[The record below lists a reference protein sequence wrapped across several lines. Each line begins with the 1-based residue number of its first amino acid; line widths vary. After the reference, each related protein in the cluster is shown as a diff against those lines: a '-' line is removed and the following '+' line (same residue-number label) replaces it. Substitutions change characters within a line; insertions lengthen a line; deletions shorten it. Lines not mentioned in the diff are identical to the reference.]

1 MKTTLLL
8 LSGLLAT
15 CARADV
21 KMYSSRAA
29 WLAAAVSSPTTI
41 DFGKD
46 APVSSGTYRIIQTPP
61 GLTLSGVNFS
71 STAPGGLISIVSQN
85 YYCATYKRGYDQL
98 ASNTNGTGIAITF
111 PSGMFAFGFDLF
123 SVLSGNGNGTNQDA
137 VDVTVLGQVFTIQTP
152 VAPGA
157 VFVGFVSSTAIASS
171 TIVPQQLHGGT
182 EANIMNLSFGA
193 SAPTITVVA
202 TANPQAAVRALTPA
216 SLVTILANGFSFGS
230 TGAAVAVVDSSGQ
243 QFDLALLSAS
253 PAEVEAVL
261 PDGLATGLAVFTATP
276 TAGGNRFTAS
286 ANIAAI
292 APGILTANGTGLGVA
307 SALVTTT
314 HADGT
319 VTAAPA
325 HICLSL
331 ANCIGLPIPVG
342 DQVVIT
348 LYGMGIRGMSSL
360 DAVSVSIGGAAA
372 AVLNAGPQGDY
383 PWLDQVSFQLP
394 GALAGAGGVKVLL
407 TVDGVAANV
416 VTLRVN

>member
-1 MKTTLLL
+1 MKTILLL
-8 LSGLLAT
+8 CGLLAT

-29 WLAAAVSSPTTI
+29 WLTAVSTSPTTI
-41 DFGKD
+41 DFGKE
-46 APVSSGTYRIIQTPP
+46 APVSQGTFRVIQTPP

-71 STAPGGLISIVSQN
+71 STPPDGLISIVSQS
-85 YYCATYKRGYDQL
+85 YCCATYQRGYDQL
-98 ASNTNGTGIAITF
+98 ASNSNGTGIAITF

-123 SVLSGNGNGTNQDA
+123 SVLSGNGNGTNQDS
-137 VDVTVLGQVFTIQTP
+137 VVVTVLGQVFTIQTP

-157 VFVGFVSSTAIASS
+157 VFVGFVSTTAIASS

-182 EANIMNLSFGA
+182 EANIMNLSFVGG
-193 SAPTITVVA
+193 SAATITVA
-202 TANPQAAVRALTPA
+202 AAANPQAVVRALTPA
-216 SLVTILANGFSFGS
+216 SLVTILASGFSFGS
-230 TGAAVAVVDSSGQ
+230 AGTAVALVDSSGQ
-243 QFDLALLSAS
+243 QFDLALLSVS
-253 PAEVEAVL
+253 PAQVEAVL
-261 PDGLATGLAVFTATP
+261 PDGLATGLAVFTVTP
-276 TAGGNRFTAS
+276 TTGGNRLTAS

-314 HADGT
+314 QADGT
-319 VTAAPA
+319 VTSAPA
-325 HICLSL
+325 HICFSL
-331 ANCIGLPIPVG
+331 ANCIALPIPAG

-360 DAVSVSIGGAAA
+360 DGVTVSIGGAAA
-372 AVLNAGPQGDY
+372 QVLSAGPQGDY

-394 GALAGAGGVKVLL
+394 GALAGAGGVNVVL
-407 TVDGVAANV
+407 TVDGAAANV